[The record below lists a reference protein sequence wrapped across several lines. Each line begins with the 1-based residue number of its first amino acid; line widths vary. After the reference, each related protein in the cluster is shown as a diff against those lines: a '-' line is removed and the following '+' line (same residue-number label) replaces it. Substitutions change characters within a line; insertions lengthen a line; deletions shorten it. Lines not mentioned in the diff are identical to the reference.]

1 MSPQTP
7 TPGAP
12 GTPPAARLP
21 AIRQRLNRVVWLW
34 SLLWGVV
41 VVTALWLAA
50 VHEVDELMD
59 DSLRT
64 TAELLVRLQSSQQP
78 VDSVPASAS
87 AAPGTSAVQAWVA
100 PSERLALQLAGPDGQ
115 LRWRSGSAPPSPWL
129 GQVSPGFSDV
139 PGWRVFGVAVPDAQA
154 AAPSMLYIGHTREER
169 LELRLDVA
177 LGGMLAVLAMG
188 GVGHLWLQRRMQAE
202 LQPLQSLSQQL
213 AHWDPSHGDGQLVLA
228 PASRQELQPIHE
240 ALAVLGER
248 LAARLAHEQSFSAQ
262 AAHVLRTPL
271 AGIDVQLALAL
282 RESAPEGV
290 PRLQR
295 VRDATH
301 RLQTVV
307 TALLQLFR
315 SGLEP
320 QRAAVDL
327 PALLSRWPLP
337 SLHLALQAPHTLDA
351 DPDLL
356 LAALLNL
363 LDNAERHGA
372 RQLQLQT
379 LSPVSLV
386 LQDDGPGMDEA
397 HRQQRQAALDAQHD
411 DGLQGLGLVLADRVC
426 RAHGGRLQL
435 LPSDSGLRVWL
446 GLSAQA
452 QPSAR

>member
-1 MSPQTP
+1 MTAQARTPAEAGRPPSP
-7 TPGAP
+7 
-12 GTPPAARLP
+12 RLP

-41 VVTALWLAA
+41 VVAALWLAA

-64 TAELLVRLQSSQQP
+64 TAELLVRLQSSAQRLDSP
-78 VDSVPASAS
+78 PAGSTSVPAA
-87 AAPGTSAVQAWVA
+87 SAVQAWVA
-100 PSERLALQLAGPDGQ
+100 PSERLALQLVGPDGQ
-115 LRWRSGSAPPSPWL
+115 LQWRSGSAPPSPWL
-129 GQVSPGFSDV
+129 GQASPGFSDV
-139 PGWRVFGVAVPDAQA
+139 PGWRVFGVAVPAAQE

-169 LELRLDVA
+169 LEVRLDVA
-177 LGGMLAVLAMG
+177 LGGVLAVLAMG
-188 GVGHLWLQRRMQAE
+188 GVGHLWLQRRMQTE

-213 AHWDPSHGDGQLVLA
+213 AQWDPSRGDGLLSLA

-248 LAARLAHEQSFSAQ
+248 LAARLAHEQSFSAH

-271 AGIDVQLALAL
+271 AGMDVQLALAL

-301 RLQTVV
+301 RLQAVV

-320 QRAAVDL
+320 RRSAVDL
-327 PALLSRWPLP
+327 PTLLARWPLP
-337 SLHLALQAPHTLDA
+337 SLQLELHTPHRLDA

-372 RQLQLQT
+372 RQLQLHT

-386 LQDDGPGMDEA
+386 LQDDGPGMDET
-397 HRQQRQAALDAQHD
+397 HRQQRQAALDAQQD

-435 LPSDSGLRVWL
+435 LPSDKGLRVWL
-446 GLSAQA
+446 GLSDQA
-452 QPSAR
+452 QPPGG

>member
-1 MSPQTP
+1 MTPQAKTAAAAGP
-7 TPGAP
+7 H
-12 GTPPAARLP
+12 PPPRLP

-41 VVTALWLAA
+41 VVAAMWLAA

-78 VDSVPASAS
+78 MHGGTAGSSSA
-87 AAPGTSAVQAWVA
+87 TSPLAVQAWVA

-129 GQVSPGFSDV
+129 GQACPGFSDV
-139 PGWRVFGVAVPDAQA
+139 PGWRVFGVAMPAAQD

-169 LELRLDVA
+169 LEVRLDVA
-177 LGGMLAVLAMG
+177 LGGVLAVLAMG
-188 GVGHLWLQRRMQAE
+188 GVGHLWLQRRMQTE

-213 AHWDPSHGDGQLVLA
+213 AQWDPSSGDGQLSLA

-248 LAARLAHEQSFSAQ
+248 LAARLAHEQSFSAH

-271 AGIDVQLALAL
+271 AGMDVQLALAL

-301 RLQTVV
+301 RLQAVV

-320 QRAAVDL
+320 QRSAVDL
-327 PALLSRWPLP
+327 PTLLARWPLP
-337 SLHLALQAPHTLDA
+337 SLHLTLETPHRLDA

-372 RQLQLQT
+372 RQLLVQT

-397 HRQQRQAALDAQHD
+397 DRQQRQAALDAQHD

-446 GLSAQA
+446 GLSGQAQA
-452 QPSAR
+452 PAR